1 MRLLVAFVLAST
13 AAAAHAES
21 HPFNVRDLVTMD
33 RVSDPRLSPDGKW
46 IAFQLRE
53 TDMAANKGQNSIW
66 LRAADGGGEAK
77 RLTSKELA
85 ANTPRWSP
93 DGKSILFLSAKDG
106 SQQVWR
112 MSPDGS
118 GAKAVTKLPVDV
130 GTFMVAPDGKSIA
143 LTAEVFPDCDLA
155 CTAKRDADRA
165 KDPATGQLF
174 DKIFIRHWDTWA
186 NGKRSQLFIAPLA
199 ANGTA
204 GEARLLSRG
213 IDGDVPSK
221 PFGDDTEYA
230 FAPDSRSLVFAAR
243 IAGRTEPW
251 STNFDLFHVATTGN
265 DAPRNLTDANEAWDA
280 GPAFS
285 ADGKTLYYRAMKRP
299 GFEADRFALMAMD
312 VAAGT
317 TREVAPSWDRSAD
330 NTVLS
335 ADGKS
340 LLTLSEDT
348 GTHALFAIDIASGKA
363 TKLAGDGTINA
374 FDRSA
379 NAIVFAR
386 DDIKSPAQLFRIP
399 AGGGDATVLTAFNA
413 ARMADIRVGDYE
425 QFSFPGWNGETVH
438 GYVVKPADFK
448 EGAKY
453 PVAFLIH
460 GGPQG
465 SFGNQFHYRWNPQ
478 TYSGQGWAS
487 VMIDFHG
494 STGYGQAFTD
504 SISGDWGGKPL
515 EDLQKGLA
523 FALDKYRFLDGGNV
537 CALGGSYGGF
547 MTNWIAGNW
556 PEPFKCLVSHSG
568 VFDARMM
575 AYGTEELWF
584 DEWERKG
591 TPYENPEN
599 YERDNPVT
607 KVAQWKV
614 PMLIVHGQLDYR
626 IPVEQG
632 IAAFT
637 ALQRRGIESRFLY
650 FPDENHWILK
660 PANSILWHDTVNAW
674 LAKHFDSPK
683 G

>member
-1 MRLLVAFVLAST
+1 MRLLAPILLAIL
-13 AAAAHAES
+13 AASAHAES
-21 HPFNVRDLVTMD
+21 RPFNVRDLVAMD
-33 RVSDPRLSPDGKW
+33 RVSDPRLSPDGRW
-46 IAFQLRE
+46 LAFQLRE
-53 TDMAANKGQNSIW
+53 TDMDANKGVSSIW
-66 LRAADGGGEAK
+66 VRAASGDAEAK
-77 RLTSKELA
+77 RLTMKELNA
-85 ANTPRWSP
+85 TTPRWSP
-93 DGKSILFLSAKDG
+93 DGKSIYFLSAKG
-106 SQQVWR
+106 GTQQVWR
-112 MSPDGS
+112 MAPDGS
-118 GAKAVTKLPVDV
+118 GQQPVTGIALDV
-130 GTFMVAPDGKSIA
+130 GSYMVSPDGRSLA
-143 LTAEVFPDCDLA
+143 FSAEVFPDCDID
-155 CTAKRDADRA
+155 CTAKRDVEKG
-165 KDPATGQLF
+165 KDKATGQLY
-174 DKIFIRHWDTWA
+174 DQLFIRHWDTWA
-186 NGKRSQLFIAPLA
+186 NGKRSQLFLAPL
-199 ANGTA
+199 GSDGKA
-204 GEARLLSRG
+204 GAPVLLSRG

-230 FAPDSRSLVFAAR
+230 FAPDSKSVVFAVR

-251 STNFDLFHVATTGN
+251 STNFDLFHVPTTG
-265 DAPRNLTDANEAWDA
+265 DAAPRNLTDANDAWDT

-299 GFEADRFALMAMD
+299 GFEADRYALMAMD
-312 VAAGT
+312 LAAGT

-340 LLTLSEDT
+340 LLTLTGDV
-348 GTHALFAIDIASGKA
+348 GTHALYAIDIASGRA

-374 FDRSA
+374 FDRA
-379 NAIVFAR
+379 RDAIVFSR
-386 DDIKSPAQLFRIP
+386 DDLKSPAQLFRMG
-399 AGGGDATVLTAFNA
+399 ANGGAAQRLTDFNA
-413 ARMADIRVGDYE
+413 SRMADLRVGDFE

-438 GYVVKPADFK
+438 GYLVKPADFRAD
-448 EGAKY
+448 AKY

-478 TYSGQGWAS
+478 TYAGQGWAA

-515 EDLQKGLA
+515 EDLKKGLA
-523 FALDKYRFLDGGNV
+523 FALEKYPFLDADNV

-556 PEPFKCLVSHSG
+556 REPFECLVSHSG
-568 VFDARMM
+568 VFDARGMGF
-575 AYGTEELWF
+575 ATEELWF

-591 TPYENPEN
+591 TPFANPEN
-599 YERDNPVT
+599 YERDNPAT
-607 KVAQWKV
+607 LVAQWTV
-614 PMLIVHGQLDYR
+614 PMLVIHGQLDYR

-632 IAAFT
+632 IATFT

-674 LAKHFDSPK
+674 LAKHFATP
-683 G
+683 